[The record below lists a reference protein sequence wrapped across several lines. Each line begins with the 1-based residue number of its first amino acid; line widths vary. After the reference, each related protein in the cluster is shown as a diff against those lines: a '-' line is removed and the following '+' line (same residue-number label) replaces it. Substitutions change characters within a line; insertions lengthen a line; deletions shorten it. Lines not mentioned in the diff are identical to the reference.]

1 MKYTTI
7 RAHLLGVS
15 PWQSC
20 DNRCTLLSIP
30 LRLSLIHVSICI
42 MCATGVNDEQRHA
55 VEWQAMCTSPA
66 YRLTKVTCSF
76 LDCHDNITSALNQS
90 DRALGESPRTEAKCT
105 IG

>member
-1 MKYTTI
+1 MNYTTI

-20 DNRCTLLSIP
+20 DNRCALLSTP

-42 MCATGVNDEQRHA
+42 MCATGENDEQRHA

-66 YRLTKVTCSF
+66 YRLTNYMQLLRLS
-76 LDCHDNITSALNQS
+76 
-90 DRALGESPRTEAKCT
+90 
-105 IG
+105 